1 MPDFLTALLCCLAVS
16 SLTAF
21 WRHLLSADAPPPSS
35 CDAAAPCLG
44 SFANYFAKMK
54 RQLPPLPL
62 PLPLPPSL
70 LGYLQDMRKHSAAT
84 EAADVAEHLPSCK
97 CCTPCVCLWPR
108 AFEKCRPACSFLI
121 TYPPLSSPHTLFHL
135 SLSLFTVLN
144 VLALRLV
151 LVSHFSAV
159 CSLSVCSP
167 SRGAQAKQQRN
178 HLLQLI

>member
-21 WRHLLSADAPPPSS
+21 WRHLLSGAVPPPSS
-35 CDAAAPCLG
+35 SAAAAAPCLG

-62 PLPLPPSL
+62 PLPPSL

-84 EAADVAEHLPSCK
+84 EAADIAEHLPSCK

-108 AFEKCRPACSFLI
+108 AFEKWRPACSFLI
-121 TYPPLSSPHTLFHL
+121 TYPSLLFPSPHPFSKL
-135 SLSLFTVLN
+135 SPVLN

>member
-21 WRHLLSADAPPPSS
+21 WRHLLSGAAPPPSS
-35 CDAAAPCLG
+35 SAAAAAPCLG

-62 PLPLPPSL
+62 PLPLPLPPSL
-70 LGYLQDMRKHSAAT
+70 LGYLQDMRKHSAEAAEAT

-108 AFEKCRPACSFLI
+108 AFEKWRPACSFLI
-121 TYPPLSSPHTLFHL
+121 TYPSLLFPSPHPFS
-135 SLSLFTVLN
+135 SLSLVLN

-167 SRGAQAKQQRN
+167 SRGAQAK
-178 HLLQLI
+178 